1 MHRRNILATAL
12 AAAGALVAA
21 GGRSAQADA
30 REGAKAVYHLS
41 DLDKAG
47 FVLGNID
54 HHLEGAGGPEKVT
67 IALVV
72 HGAALRAFHAASAS
86 PEIARKLAALVKADV
101 KLNACVHSMRGQN
114 VTLKDLLPGFAVA
127 DKGGVVLIA
136 ELQGQGYVYLRP

>member
-12 AAAGALVAA
+12 AAAGALVAD
-21 GGRSAQADA
+21 GGKSARAEVHA
-30 REGAKAVYHLS
+30 GAKAVYHLS

-54 HHLEGAGGPEKVT
+54 HHLEGAGGP
-67 IALVV
+67 
-72 HGAALRAFHAASAS
+72 S
-86 PEIARKLAALVKADV
+86 PETARKLAALVKADV